1 MLTTSSK
8 NISFSGDVKVNEKVV
23 ADLHAS
29 YSGANDAYF
38 NITIN
43 DLINANAKRDDLIN
57 DISEFINQMLDAI
70 VDFND

>member
-8 NISFSGDVKVNEKVV
+8 NISFSGDVKVNEKTV

-43 DLINANAKRDDLIN
+43 DLINANTKRDDLIN

-70 VDFND
+70 IDFND